1 MQKKIIA
8 LVMVCTLSALFAG
21 CTSTGNNA
29 FREET
34 LSDKNWG
41 RSFETAKFN
50 QTLDPQAG
58 KNETPVEGLE
68 GKAADYA
75 VEKYENSFKE
85 RVRQETLSTTSG
97 ITK

>member
-41 RSFETAKFN
+41 RSVETAKFN
-50 QTLDPQAG
+50 QTLHPEAG
-58 KNETPVEGLE
+58 KSLEPVEGLN
-68 GKAADYA
+68 GVSSDNT
-75 VEKYENSFKE
+75 VNKYQESFKE
-85 RVRQETLSTTSG
+85 KRQKENTDTLN
-97 ITK
+97 IQ